1 MADEEQQSQEET
13 EDLAGYQS
21 SRELAKAY
29 RASGQ
34 EAKRLADENRRKDE
48 LLVQMQAQLVAN
60 PRQEVPNRTD
70 PRSRLEELGI
80 PVDAI
85 EALADARA
93 AQRIE
98 QAFTPIVRSF
108 EARGNVLAQY
118 PDYQKFESDVAQ
130 HINSD
135 PNTKAKYER
144 MFQADP
150 EGAMEYAFMKFG
162 ESRKKDHRQSS
173 RERENGEAV
182 HAAIPSS
189 RSGEGRRP
197 ESQND
202 NVREAFKRYQET
214 GSSRDAE
221 AYARARLRTVIKDEF
236 LNQ

>member
-1 MADEEQQSQEET
+1 MDEPNDQNQGE
-13 EDLAGYQS
+13 EDLAGYNS
-21 SRELAKAY
+21 TPDLVKAY
-29 RASGQ
+29 RASGV

-48 LLVQMQAQLVAN
+48 LLAQMQAQMVAN
-60 PRQEVPNRTD
+60 PRQDVPNRND
-70 PRSRLEELGI
+70 PRSRLDELGI
-80 PVDAI
+80 PTDAI
-85 EALADARA
+85 DAIVADRVE
-93 AQRIE
+93 QRI
-98 QAFTPIVRSF
+98 QAAFMPLARSI

-130 HINSD
+130 FMRTD
-135 PNTKAKYER
+135 PALNQKYER

-173 RERENGEAV
+173 RERENGEAA

-197 ESQND
+197 ESQTD

-214 GSSRDAE
+214 GSSRDAA
-221 AYARARLRTVIKDEF
+221 AYAKARLRTVIKDEF